1 MFRASLVPVATPA
14 ADGLLADEGNVVK
27 KILSREPGWRR
38 EGRMPDYRF
47 SLANERTFLA
57 WIRTA
62 MAILAGA
69 IAIDQLTPQI
79 APQPVRVVL
88 CLLLS
93 AIGALLAVEAYR
105 RWSLQEQA
113 MRNNQEL
120 PHAWLLVAMTAV
132 IAAAAVVFAVL
143 ILLGR

>member
-1 MFRASLVPVATPA
+1 M
-14 ADGLLADEGNVVK
+14 
-27 KILSREPGWRR
+27 REPTWRR
-38 EGRMPDYRF
+38 SGKAPDYRF

-69 IAIDQLTPQI
+69 IAIDQLAPQI
-79 APQPVRVVL
+79 ASPTVRVGL
-88 CLLLS
+88 CLVLAGVGAALS
-93 AIGALLAVEAYR
+93 VEAYH

-113 MRNNQEL
+113 MRHQREL
-120 PHAWLLVAMTAV
+120 PHSWLMFAMTVAV
-132 IAAAAVVFAVL
+132 TAAAVVFAIL

>member
-1 MFRASLVPVATPA
+1 
-14 ADGLLADEGNVVK
+14 
-27 KILSREPGWRR
+27 
-38 EGRMPDYRF
+38 MPDYRF

-57 WIRTA
+57 WIRTS

-79 APQPVRVVL
+79 APPLVRMVL
-88 CLLLS
+88 CLVLA

-105 RWSLQEQA
+105 RWSLQERA
-113 MRNNQEL
+113 MRNKEEL
-120 PHAWLLVAMTAV
+120 PHAWLLVALTAV

-143 ILLGR
+143 ILLAR

>member
-14 ADGLLADEGNVVK
+14 ADGRLADEGNVVK

-93 AIGALLAVEAYR
+93 VIGALLAVEAYR

-132 IAAAAVVFAVL
+132 IATAAVVFAVL